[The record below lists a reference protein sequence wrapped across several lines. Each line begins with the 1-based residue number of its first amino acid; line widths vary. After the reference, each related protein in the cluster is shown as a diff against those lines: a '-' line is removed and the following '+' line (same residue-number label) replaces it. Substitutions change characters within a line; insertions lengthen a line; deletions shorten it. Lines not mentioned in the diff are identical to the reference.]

1 VNVFSS
7 STSTG
12 GTIQGRIQGNNIG
25 NAGVASSGSP
35 IGNGIRALVQGR
47 TVATLLIDGNVI
59 RQVPQARGIDAQFL
73 GPVTSGQPLTQS
85 DITVT
90 NNDVNPQD
98 STGFPLAAIYAAA
111 DSQGNSPIRVRSD
124 IRLNTVPA
132 GVAFDVLPTFLI
144 FDEVVPAAEAQL
156 VDTAPAS
163 ATCTDQ
169 LTSTNT
175 GSASGASG
183 CALIGGPINTPP

>member
-59 RQVPQARGIDAQFL
+59 RQTPQARGINAQFL
-73 GPVTSGQPLTQS
+73 GPLTSGQALVQS

-111 DSQGNSPIRVRSD
+111 DSLRATRRSGSD
-124 IRLNTVPA
+124 
-132 GVAFDVLPTFLI
+132 PT
-144 FDEVVPAAEAQL
+144 
-156 VDTAPAS
+156 S
-163 ATCTDQ
+163 G
-169 LTSTNT
+169 STPCPR
-175 GSASGASG
+175 GSRSMS
-183 CALIGGPINTPP
+183 CRRSSSSTKW

>member
-1 VNVFSS
+1 
-7 STSTG
+7 
-12 GTIQGRIQGNNIG
+12 
-25 NAGVASSGSP
+25 VASSGSP

-59 RQVPQARGIDAQFL
+59 RQTPQARGIDAQFL
-73 GPVTSGQPLTQS
+73 GPLTVQSLVQS

-111 DSQGNSPIRVRSD
+111 DSQGNSPVRVRSD

-132 GVAFDVLPTFLI
+132 GGAFDVLPTFLI
-144 FDEVVPAAEAQL
+144 VDEVVPAAGAQL
-156 VDTAPAS
+156 VNTAPAS
-163 ATCTDQ
+163 ANCTVQ

-175 GSASGASG
+175 GSASGASE